1 MQDISFWLGIA
12 LVIVGCLMLA
22 HTNAH
27 AGPNE
32 IRLLGMI
39 FRVSHPVL
47 VIIVLGF
54 LLVVLND
61 HPSNSVD
68 IPDAFLMPEPPVAP
82 ETTVPALPDPA
93 TPAADAE
100 MLSELAAGQVVL
112 PEAGVLASEDVSAA
126 ASPAA
131 DAAAAD
137 AAAAALATGLEAP
150 AAESAGP
157 TPVTSPTQQNR

>member
-1 MQDISFWLGIA
+1 
-12 LVIVGCLMLA
+12 
-22 HTNAH
+22 
-27 AGPNE
+27 
-32 IRLLGMI
+32 
-39 FRVSHPVL
+39 
-47 VIIVLGF
+47 
-54 LLVVLND
+54 
-61 HPSNSVD
+61 
-68 IPDAFLMPEPPVAP
+68 MPEPPVAP

-131 DAAAAD
+131 DAAAA

-157 TPVTSPTQQNR
+157 TPVTSPTQQNQ